1 MATATSNL
9 SLVIPEATDAT
20 VVRTVYNLNWNT
32 IDDIFNTVTLVEF
45 SYLDGVTSAIQTQL
59 NAKQALDAGLTSIA
73 GLTTAVDK
81 MIYTTAL
88 DTYAVA
94 SLTAFGRTLID
105 DADAS
110 TARTT
115 LGLAIGA
122 NIQAYDAGLT
132 AIAALAMTDSNM
144 LVGNGTTWVLES
156 GATLLTSIGAAA
168 IAQTMYI
175 GTTGVAINRTSAAL
189 TLAGLTLTTPN
200 LGTPSTLVGTNI
212 SGTAASL
219 TAGAVT
225 NATLTTAL
233 TVNTGTLTLTA
244 NVANNSVLTIG
255 AGAVSVSGANTGDQT
270 LGGLGAAASGAN
282 SDITSITGLT
292 TPLGAAYG
300 GTGVANNAASTLTI
314 SGNFTTT
321 LTVTEATSVT
331 LPASGTLI
339 NSTDTAA
346 VATGFTCTDNES
358 EALNCPIIFVDG
370 ATGTRGAETDGDLH
384 YNPSTGT
391 VTATVFAGALTGQAS
406 TVATITG
413 LAPDTATTQA
423 TQASI
428 TTCANL
434 TTIGTVTTGGLGTGA
449 VLADVTMTLG
459 SDADGDVYYRASNKL
474 ARLAKGTAT
483 QVLAMNAGA
492 TAPEWVAGGAGDAL
506 TSGKLSQF
514 AATTSAELAGVIS
527 DETGTDK
534 LVYNTSPTLVTPLLG
549 TPTSGVVTN
558 LTGAFTGVTSMLNA
572 ALYVGRDSQNTIDFG
587 TDNNIIF
594 KTNNVA
600 GALIGVTG
608 ELDMN
613 ANSIGFTL
621 QTLTGDGTDDID
633 WKLGNKM
640 QFTCPAGDETFTFTA
655 PTNPCNLLLEI
666 IQDGVGGRDITFP
679 ANVKWLGTEPTWS
692 DGGASK
698 TIVMSMWYNGTNYW
712 SQATSWE
719 A

>member
-1 MATATSNL
+1 MSTATPNL
-9 SLVIPEATDAT
+9 SLIIPEATDAT
-20 VVRTVYNLNWNT
+20 VVRTVYNINWNL
-32 IDDIFNTVTLVEF
+32 IDDIFDTVTLVEF
-45 SYLDGVTSAIQTQL
+45 AYLDGVTSAIQTQL

-73 GLTTAVDK
+73 GLTTVADK

-189 TLAGLTLTTPN
+189 TLAGLTLTTPV
-200 LGTPSTLVGTNI
+200 LGTPT
-212 SGTAASL
+212 SGTLTNCDGTASGL

-244 NVANNSVLTIG
+244 HADNDSVLTIG
-255 AGAVSVSGANTGDQT
+255 KGAVSVSGANTGDQSLAAYAT
-270 LGGLGAAASGAN
+270 LATPIFTSNITIGVAAGTTGSILLKGTTSGTVTLTVAAAAG
-282 SDITSITGLT
+282 
-292 TPLGAAYG
+292 
-300 GTGVANNAASTLTI
+300 
-314 SGNFTTT
+314 TTT
-321 LTVTEATSVT
+321 LA
-331 LPASGTLI
+331 LPAAYAAVTGYVLS
-339 NSTDTAA
+339 STDAGVLSWIAA
-346 VATGFTCTDNES
+346 
-358 EALNCPIIFVDG
+358 
-370 ATGTRGAETDGDLH
+370 
-384 YNPSTGT
+384 
-391 VTATVFAGALTGQAS
+391 
-406 TVATITG
+406 
-413 LAPDTATTQA
+413 
-423 TQASI
+423 
-428 TTCANL
+428 
-434 TTIGTVTTGGLGTGA
+434 
-449 VLADVTMTLG
+449 
-459 SDADGDVYYRASNKL
+459 
-474 ARLAKGTAT
+474 
-483 QVLAMNAGA
+483 
-492 TAPEWVAGGAGDAL
+492 GAGDAL
-506 TSGKLSQF
+506 TTGKLSQF

-712 SQATSWE
+712 SQGTNWE